1 MGRDTWF
8 DQMWQF
14 IGPAL
19 PPAPA
24 SVMEIGCGRF
34 GGFVPRLRA
43 AGYDAVGV
51 DPNAPEEAG
60 YERVEF
66 EQYRVPSPVG
76 AVVACVSLHHVA
88 DLDVA
93 LDAIATAVAPGGT
106 VAIIEWASERFDERT
121 ARWCFGHLAAISP
134 SELEEK
140 GTWLHH
146 AREGFAESGLSW
158 DGYLGAWKQEEG
170 LHRGEQVV
178 RGLDQRF
185 SRVSCVTGPYFF
197 AELDGVSFGDEQA
210 AIDAGL
216 LEPVGIRYVGR
227 AR

>member
-24 SVMEIGCGRF
+24 SVLEIGCGRF

-51 DPNAPEEAG
+51 DPNA
-60 YERVEF
+60 
-66 EQYRVPSPVG
+66 
-76 AVVACVSLHHVA
+76 
-88 DLDVA
+88 
-93 LDAIATAVAPGGT
+93 
-106 VAIIEWASERFDERT
+106 
-121 ARWCFGHLAAISP
+121 
-134 SELEEK
+134 
-140 GTWLHH
+140 
-146 AREGFAESGLSW
+146 
-158 DGYLGAWKQEEG
+158 
-170 LHRGEQVV
+170 
-178 RGLDQRF
+178 
-185 SRVSCVTGPYFF
+185 
-197 AELDGVSFGDEQA
+197 
-210 AIDAGL
+210 IDAGL

>member
-1 MGRDTWF
+1 
-8 DQMWQF
+8 MWQF
-14 IGPAL
+14 VRPAL

-24 SVMEIGCGRF
+24 SVLEVGCGRF
-34 GGFVPRLRA
+34 GGFVPRLTA

-51 DPNAPEEAG
+51 DPNAPEEPG

-66 EQYRVPSPVG
+66 EQYRVASPVG

-93 LDAIATAVAPGGT
+93 LDAIGAAVVPGGA
-106 VAIIEWASERFDERT
+106 VVIIEWASERFDERT
-121 ARWCFGHLAAISP
+121 ARWCFDHLAALEP
-134 SELEEK
+134 DEVEEK
-140 GTWLHH
+140 GTWLHR
-146 AREGFAESGLSW
+146 ARDAFAESGLSW
-158 DGYLGAWKQEEG
+158 DAYVAAWAEEEG
-170 LHRGEQVV
+170 LHRGEKVV
-178 RGLDQRF
+178 SGLDARF
-185 SRVSCVTGPYFF
+185 SRLSCVTGPYFF

-216 LEPVGIRYVGR
+216 LEPVCIRYVAR